1 MSPALE
7 GGFLTTGP
15 PGKSLLA
22 GFGSGSVMY
31 FIQMMAG
38 VGIAGGWPGIYLSSG
53 HLRASPCDF
62 TARAS
67 LWQPQGSYTANMT
80 GSGYQQELSGNKAK
94 AASPFLTQPRKSLLH
109 FVGYRQV
116 T

>member
-1 MSPALE
+1 M
-7 GGFLTTGP
+7 TTT
-15 PGKSLLA
+15 KATMIAITKHETQLYYVIIL
-22 GFGSGSVMY
+22 SVMY